1 MRRINK
7 LSPSAKSLKIIL
19 RFLSW
24 SLVLISLQ
32 AASAAED
39 DGDFE
44 DLYFLPEQIEQL
56 VAPIALYP
64 DALLA
69 QILMASTYPLQ
80 IIQAAR
86 WVEQNADIEGDD
98 LEEAMQEQSWDHSIS
113 SLAAFPQVL
122 EMMSDELAWTQDL
135 GDAFLGQQEEV
146 FDAIQHLRALANEA
160 GNMDD
165 MENQTL
171 EMEEVEIE
179 EVEPDEAA
187 PVVAET
193 VSQTQTVYVVQPAN
207 PQVIFVPVY
216 NPTVVFVPW
225 PHPAFVP
232 LFWRPPGFVAR
243 RMFWFGTGVVVGRAL
258 WGGVHWGRRSVNIN
272 ITRYNQFNRTSITNN
287 QWRHNPRHRGAVPYR
302 GRRTAERYGGPRN
315 RDATRSRE
323 QFRGRAETA
332 RRDLPGVER
341 PASGDRQRPAVS
353 DRQRPA
359 AGDRQRPAASQR
371 PARRDAAAPRPSR
384 PAASQRPSNR
394 QSAQSPQ
401 RRSAAGGVG
410 NGRQVRQ
417 SSNRGRSSR
426 GSTPQRQRSGGRRS

>member
-1 MRRINK
+1 MQF
-7 LSPSAKSLKIIL
+7 PSASLLRWFPGIL
-19 RFLSW
+19 V
-24 SLVLISLQ
+24 SLLILLAPPSSL
-32 AASAAED
+32 AAETEED
-39 DGDFE
+39 PGYFDFST
-44 DLYFLPEQIEQL
+44 EQIEQL

-69 QILMASTYPLQ
+69 QILMASTYPLE

-86 WVEQNADIEGDD
+86 WVEQNADIKGDD
-98 LEEAMQEQSWDHSIS
+98 LEEAMEGQSWDHSIR

-160 GNMDD
+160 GNLDD

-179 EVEPDEAA
+179 EVELDEADA
-187 PVVAET
+187 VVAET
-193 VSQTQTVYVVQPAN
+193 VSQLQTVYVVQPAN

-232 LFWRPPGFVAR
+232 LFWRPPGFVVR

-272 ITRYNQFNRTSITNN
+272 ITRYNQFNRTSITSNR
-287 QWRHNPRHRGAVPYR
+287 WRHNPSHRGAVPYR
-302 GRRTAERYGGPRN
+302 GRRTAERYGRT
-315 RDATRSRE
+315 RDSDAIRSRE

-341 PASGDRQRPAVS
+341 PALG

-359 AGDRQRPAASQR
+359 AGERQRPAASQR

-384 PAASQRPSNR
+384 PAANQRPSNR
-394 QSAQSPQ
+394 QSTQMPQ

-410 NGRQVRQ
+410 NSRQARQ